1 MGLRSIGRVL
11 AAVAVLVTVSTGAVW
26 KASGPACAC
35 SCMPVSPDE
44 AVTRA
49 DAVVEGRAI
58 TSTEEGTSRLYLFEV
73 DAVYKAPVER
83 RIVIR
88 TPAQSA
94 ACGIDLTIGEQ
105 RTVLLSRADLG
116 DDDGEPQAWQ
126 ASLCSNLN
134 RFDASLPASAGER
147 LAPRPGFS
155 DAAIELMGTDNGAHR
170 ALTLS
175 PWMVAGGAL
184 VGVVLVVGVPLA
196 VRRRRRTDS

>member
-1 MGLRSIGRVL
+1 MLL
-11 AAVAVLVTVSTGAVW
+11 ATLAGAAW
-26 KASGPACAC
+26 AGGEACAC

-44 AVTRA
+44 AVARS

-58 TSTEEGTSRLYLFEV
+58 ASTEEGASRLYVFEV
-73 DAVYKAPVER
+73 DASYKSSVER

-88 TPAQSA
+88 TAAQSA

-105 RTVLLSRADLG
+105 RTVLLSRTGLG
-116 DDDGEPQAWQ
+116 DDDGGPQAWQ

-134 RFDASLPASAGER
+134 RFEGGLPAAAGAR
-147 LAPRPGFS
+147 FAPRPGAS
-155 DAAIELMGTDNGAHR
+155 DAAMELMGADDDAHQS
-170 ALTLS
+170 LTWS

-196 VRRRRRTDS
+196 IRRRRRTDS